1 MAAESVHL
9 SGLPLIAEM
18 LHGNP
23 DILFFLLK
31 FGEKRVLLAFS
42 TQVDGLENLY
52 ICIPFEEMPDDRGAF

>member
-31 FGEKRVLLAFS
+31 FGEKRVV
-42 TQVDGLENLY
+42 T
-52 ICIPFEEMPDDRGAF
+52 CIFYTA